1 MEWLQRWFGL
11 RFPNTPS
18 QPCPRRRC
26 RPAVESLE
34 GRALP
39 TVTYHG
45 GPVLA
50 NVEVE
55 ALFLGADWSTDPTLS
70 GQAQQLTV
78 FLQYITNSPFMD
90 TLNRAGYGVGR
101 GSFLDASTAS
111 IPLPSVLDDSAIQLQ
126 LSAAI
131 TAGSL
136 QAPNANRLYF
146 VFVPPSVVVTY
157 AGENSVAGFFGYHD
171 DYTGPGGAVIP
182 YAVVTYPGLLGG
194 NYPKLSAFETMTKTA
209 AHELAE
215 SVTDPQGGQV
225 GRLAWVD
232 LSWKDPNTGRRGGE
246 IADITNDR
254 IVDLNGY
261 VIQAVADRH
270 DRPMIPAGA
279 SWDPRFRPR
288 PRGRHT
294 DQRRRKHH
302 RHPIRRADHPQ
313 GVERHAEAPR
323 PATQDPPLE
332 TAPDWFAVCS

>member
-11 RFPNTPS
+11 RIPNTPS

-34 GRALP
+34 ARALP

-55 ALFLGADWSTDPTLS
+55 ALFLGADWSIDPNLRD
-70 GQAQQLTV
+70 QAQQLTV
-78 FLQYITNSPFMD
+78 FLQYIVRSPFMD
-90 TLNRAGYGVGR
+90 TLNRAAYGVGR
-101 GSFLDASTAS
+101 GSFLDVSTAP
-111 IPLPSVLDDSAIQLQ
+111 ILLPSILDDSAIQQ
-126 LSAAI
+126 QISAAI

-136 QAPNANRLYF
+136 QAPTANRLYF
-146 VFVPPSVVVTY
+146 VFVAPSAVVTY

-182 YAVVTYPGLLGG
+182 YAVITYPGLFGG
-194 NYPKLSAFETMTKTA
+194 PYPGLSTFETMTKTA

-225 GRLAWVD
+225 GRLGWVD
-232 LSWKDPNTGRRGGE
+232 LSWRDPNTGQRGGE

-261 VIQAVADRH
+261 VIQAVSDRH
-270 DRPMIPAGA
+270 DRPLIPAGA
-279 SWDPRFRPR
+279 SWDPRFPPR
-288 PRGRHT
+288 LRGRHT
-294 DQRRRKHH
+294 AQRRRKHH
-302 RHPIRRADHPQ
+302 RHPIRAGNHPQ
-313 GVERHAEAPR
+313 GVERQAQAR
-323 PATQDPPLE
+323 QPATQDPPPE
-332 TAPDWFAVCS
+332 TVSEWFAVGP

>member
-1 MEWLQRWFGL
+1 MAWLQRWFGP
-11 RFPNTPS
+11 RFPGTPS
-18 QPCPRRRC
+18 PPCPRHRC
-26 RPAVESLE
+26 RPVVEPLE
-34 GRALP
+34 ARALP
-39 TVTYHG
+39 TVTFHG

-55 ALFLGADWSTDPTLS
+55 ALFLGADWLTDPTLHS
-70 GQAQQLTV
+70 QAQQLTV
-78 FLQYITNSPFMD
+78 FLQSITNSTFMD

-111 IPLPSVLDDSAIQLQ
+111 IPLPPVMDDAAIQQQ

-136 QAPNANRLYF
+136 QAPTANRLYF
-146 VFVPPSVVVTY
+146 VFVPPNAVVTY
-157 AGENSVAGFFGYHD
+157 AGQDSVTGFFGYHD

-182 YAVVTYPGLLGG
+182 YAVVTCPNSLSGTYPG
-194 NYPKLSAFETMTKTA
+194 LSAFETMTKTS

-215 SVTDPQGGQV
+215 AVTDPQGGQV

-232 LSWKDPNTGRRGGE
+232 FAWRDPNTGERGGE

-270 DRPMIPAGA
+270 DRALLPAGA

-288 PRGRHT
+288 LRGRHT
-294 DQRRRKHH
+294 AQRHRKHH
-302 RHPIRRADHPQ
+302 RHPLRRANHQPSE
-313 GVERHAEAPR
+313 ERHVKDLGSSDGSSLQALLPLV
-323 PATQDPPLE
+323 ATLI
-332 TAPDWFAVCS
+332 S